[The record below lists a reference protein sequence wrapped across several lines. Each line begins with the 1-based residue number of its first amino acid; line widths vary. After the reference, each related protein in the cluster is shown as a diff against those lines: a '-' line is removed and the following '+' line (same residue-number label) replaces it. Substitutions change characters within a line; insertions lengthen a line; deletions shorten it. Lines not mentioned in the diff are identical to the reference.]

1 MARSRGHST
10 VEFALCAAVLAI
22 ALLVPLGAD
31 GSVAARLLD
40 ALARFHRNHV
50 FLVALS

>member
-1 MARSRGHST
+1 MRGVRGQAT
-10 VEFALCAAVLAI
+10 VEFVLCATVIAL
-22 ALLVPLGAD
+22 ALLVPVGAE

>member
-1 MARSRGHST
+1 MRHSNGQAT
-10 VEFALCAAVLAI
+10 TEYLICAAVLAI
-22 ALLVPLGAD
+22 ALLVPVGAE
-31 GSVAARLLD
+31 GSVAARVLE